1 MFSTTSH
8 LTASTD
14 AQPAYLRAVAL
25 HSPDRIGAE
34 LAELRMLARAGEMHP
49 RDAAVLIADLEQR
62 LARRDA
68 RRDTLGAAAT
78 GAVTTFDLERWH
90 GDARDPES
98 NELRVDLQA
107 SGLL

>member
-8 LTASTD
+8 LTATTD
-14 AQPAYLRAVAL
+14 AQRAYLHAVAL
-25 HSPDRIGAE
+25 NSPDSVDAE

-78 GAVTTFDLERWH
+78 GPVSTLDLESWH
-90 GDARDPES
+90 GAKGDHES
-98 NELRVDLQA
+98 TELRVALQA
-107 SGLL
+107 HGLL